1 MEESLR
7 QMVRERNLE
16 NHVKFHGQQGNP
28 YRYLKNAD
36 LFLLTSYHEAA
47 PMVIEEA
54 RCLGVPVLSTEIIST
69 KEMVT
74 EAEAGWVCDNDQ
86 QALNEALCRVAAD
99 REALTAV
106 RDRLLATAMDNRV
119 ALEQFAAAVNG

>member
-1 MEESLR
+1 MLIYPAIDLYDGKA
-7 QMVRERNLE
+7 VRLYKGDYANYTGWLWR
-16 NHVKFHGQQGNP
+16 
-28 YRYLKNAD
+28 
-36 LFLLTSYHEAA
+36 
-47 PMVIEEA
+47 
-54 RCLGVPVLSTEIIST
+54 EINKYDNIKIHLNTPLT